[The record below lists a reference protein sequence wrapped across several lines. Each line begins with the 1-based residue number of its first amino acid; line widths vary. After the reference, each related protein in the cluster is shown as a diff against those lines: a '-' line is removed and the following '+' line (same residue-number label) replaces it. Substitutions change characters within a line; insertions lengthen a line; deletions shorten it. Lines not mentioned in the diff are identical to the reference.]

1 MASRFSRRDAKCRT
15 EADHRATYRAD
26 HSLCVNWVT
35 VQANEAPRHEAMRS
49 VPPIVS
55 SSRCVGRLRISDKE
69 NDRLSMTLAECRK
82 QRQQCRDCRNVV
94 CDIACDNSNEL
105 ENFAGNPSTQ
115 IT

>member
-55 SSRCVGRLRISDKE
+55 SSRCVGRLRISDSSVETVGMLCATSRATIRMNLKT
-69 NDRLSMTLAECRK
+69 SPGI
-82 QRQQCRDCRNVV
+82 RQPKSHRFVLTATAQ
-94 CDIACDNSNEL
+94 AASES
-105 ENFAGNPSTQ
+105 A
-115 IT
+115 